1 VKNRYE
7 FADASETT
15 AKNQNQKR
23 NQKRNHMRTQHQAFF
38 ASLFFSRL
46 ADQILLFLV
55 PLVVFQT
62 TQQPTW
68 SGIAFFIEALP
79 RYIVFP
85 VCGALCDRM
94 SPITVLRASQ
104 RFRAIACA
112 AGIAGF
118 VTVGGIGWLIALS
131 AVCGTLT
138 SQGLVAREVLLPQV
152 FTSERFEK
160 VLSYAQIADQ
170 VGVVLGPML
179 AGLLLGWWR
188 WEYVVCVAA
197 VLFVAADGATL
208 LWQRISAFEWTAHE
222 HAVAVEWLAP
232 VKTALAHVVRLPGLA
247 RLVAL
252 AAAENLV
259 IGVTLATSAAM
270 VTGLHR
276 RPDAFYTF
284 VQTAGAVATIVILLL
299 IARVQI
305 SRKALGLVSFLAIFA
320 GGLMAGLSPSVW
332 GYVAGFLLI
341 VGFDKMFSIYIRTV
355 RQAIIPA
362 KDYGKTLGVVI
373 MLNNLTQ
380 PLAGLLVGTFA
391 GNGRMSAVVVAIALA
406 MGAMG
411 LVVTLVSMGVGR
423 RRPSATVASSRERPM
438 DRTD

>member
-1 VKNRYE
+1 
-7 FADASETT
+7 
-15 AKNQNQKR
+15 
-23 NQKRNHMRTQHQAFF
+23 MRTQHQAFF

-62 TQQPTW
+62 TQQATW
-68 SGIAFFIEALP
+68 SGLAFFIEAFP
-79 RYIVFP
+79 RYLVFP

-94 SPITVLRASQ
+94 SPVVVLRASQ

-118 VTVGGIGWLIALS
+118 VAVGGIGWLIALS

-152 FTSERFEK
+152 FASECFEK

-170 VGVVLGPML
+170 VGVVLGPIL

-188 WEYVVCVAA
+188 WEYVVGVAA
-197 VLFVAADGATL
+197 GLFVAADGATL
-208 LWQRISAFEWTAHE
+208 LWQRASAFEWKGHE
-222 HAVAVEWLAP
+222 HAAAIAWLAP
-232 VKTALAHVVRLPGLA
+232 VKTAFGHVVRLPGLA

-259 IGVTLATSAAM
+259 IGVTLATSAAI

-305 SRKALGLVSFLAIFA
+305 PRKALGLVSFVSIFA
-320 GGLMAGLSPSVW
+320 GGLLAGWSPSVW
-332 GYVAGFLLI
+332 GYVAGFLLT
-341 VGFDKMFSIYIRTV
+341 VGFDKMFSIYIRSA
-355 RQAIIPA
+355 RQAIIPV

-380 PLAGLLVGTFA
+380 PLAGLLVGAFA
-391 GNGRMSAVVVAIALA
+391 GNGRIGMVVVAISMTMGVLGLA
-406 MGAMG
+406 
-411 LVVTLVSMGVGR
+411 VTLVSMGVAR
-423 RRPSATVASSRERPM
+423 RFGSTRVASSGGRSA
-438 DRTD
+438 DRAD

>member
-1 VKNRYE
+1 
-7 FADASETT
+7 
-15 AKNQNQKR
+15 
-23 NQKRNHMRTQHQAFF
+23 MRAQHQAFF

-62 TQQPTW
+62 TQQATW
-68 SGIAFFIEALP
+68 SGIAFFIEAFP
-79 RYIVFP
+79 RYLVFP

-94 SPITVLRASQ
+94 SPVTVLRASQ

-118 VTVGGIGWLIALS
+118 AVVGGIGWLIALS
-131 AVCGTLT
+131 AVCGALT

-152 FTSERFEK
+152 FRSERFEK

-179 AGLLLGWWR
+179 AGVLLGWWR
-188 WEYVVCVAA
+188 WEYVVGAA
-197 VLFVAADGATL
+197 ALLFFAADAATL
-208 LWQRISAFEWTAHE
+208 LWQRASAFEWTAHE
-222 HAVAVEWLAP
+222 HAAAFEWLAP
-232 VKTALAHVVRLPGLA
+232 VKTGLAHVVRLPGLG

-259 IGVTLATSAAM
+259 IGVTLASSAAM

-299 IARVQI
+299 IARVRI
-305 SRKALGLVSFLAIFA
+305 PRKALGLTSFLAIFA
-320 GGLMAGLSPSVW
+320 GGLLAGLSPSVW

-341 VGFDKMFSIYIRTV
+341 VGFDKMFSIYIRSV

-380 PLAGLLVGTFA
+380 PLAGLLVGMFA
-391 GNGRMSAVVVAIALA
+391 GNGRMSAVVVAISLG
-406 MGAMG
+406 MGTLG
-411 LVVTLVSMGVGR
+411 LVVVLAGIGANRVR
-423 RRPSATVASSRERPM
+423 VASLSERSP
-438 DRTD
+438 DSVE

>member
-1 VKNRYE
+1 
-7 FADASETT
+7 
-15 AKNQNQKR
+15 
-23 NQKRNHMRTQHQAFF
+23 MRAQHQAFF

-62 TQQPTW
+62 TQKATW
-68 SGIAFFIEALP
+68 SGIAFFLEAFP

-85 VCGALCDRM
+85 VCGALCDRV
-94 SPITVLRASQ
+94 SPVKVLRASQ
-104 RFRAIACA
+104 RLRAVACVI
-112 AGIAGF
+112 GIGGF
-118 VTVGGIGWLIALS
+118 AVAGGIGWLIALS
-131 AVCGTLT
+131 AVCGALT

-179 AGLLLGWWR
+179 AGLLIGWWR
-188 WEYVVCVAA
+188 WEIVVGIAA
-197 VLFVAADGATL
+197 LLFFAADAATL
-208 LWQRISAFEWTAHE
+208 LWQRASRFEWTMTASAPAAWFE
-222 HAVAVEWLAP
+222 P
-232 VKTALAHVVRLPGLA
+232 VKTALAHVVRLPGLG

-270 VTGLHR
+270 VTGLHHR
-276 RPDAFYTF
+276 TDAFYAF
-284 VQTAGAVATIVILLL
+284 VQTAGAVATIAILLL
-299 IARVQI
+299 IARVSI
-305 SRKALGLVSFLAIFA
+305 PRKALGLVSFLAIFA
-320 GGLMAGLSPSVW
+320 GGLLAGASPSAW

-341 VGFDKMFSIYIRTV
+341 VGFDKMFSIYIRSV

-380 PLAGLLVGTFA
+380 PVAGLLVGLFS
-391 GNGRMSAVVVAIALA
+391 GNGRMSLVVVAISLA
-406 MGAMG
+406 MGLLGAI
-411 LVVTLVSMGVGR
+411 VVVAGWRVAR
-423 RRPSATVASSRERPM
+423 RHTVAQ
-438 DRTD
+438 

>member
-1 VKNRYE
+1 
-7 FADASETT
+7 
-15 AKNQNQKR
+15 
-23 NQKRNHMRTQHQAFF
+23 MRSHHPAFF
-38 ASLFFSRL
+38 TSLFFSRL

-62 TQQPTW
+62 TQQATW
-68 SGIAFFIEALP
+68 SGIAFFIEAFP

-94 SPITVLRASQ
+94 SPVTVLRTSQ
-104 RFRAIACA
+104 RFRAVACA

-118 VTVGGIGWLIALS
+118 VAVGGIGWLIALS
-131 AVCGTLT
+131 AVCGALT

-188 WEYVVCVAA
+188 WEYVAGVAA
-197 VLFVAADGATL
+197 ALFFAADGATL
-208 LWQRISAFEWTAHE
+208 LWQRASAFEWSAHE
-222 HAVAVEWLAP
+222 HAAVAWLAP
-232 VKTALAHVVRLPGLA
+232 VKTALAHVAHLPGLA

-276 RPDAFYTF
+276 RPDAFYAF
-284 VQTAGAVATIVILLL
+284 VQTAGAVATIAILLL

-305 SRKALGLVSFLAIFA
+305 PRKALGLVSFVAIFA
-320 GGLMAGLSPSVW
+320 GGLLAGLSPSVW

-341 VGFDKMFSIYIRTV
+341 VGFDKMFSIYIRSV

-380 PLAGLLVGTFA
+380 PLAGLLVGLFS
-391 GNGRMSAVVVAIALA
+391 GNGRMSAVVVAISLG
-406 MGAMG
+406 MGALG
-411 LVVTLVSMGVGR
+411 LVVTLVGMGAGR
-423 RRPSATVASSRERPM
+423 PRASEHVASLNERSP
-438 DRTD
+438 DHAE

>member
-1 VKNRYE
+1 MR
-7 FADASETT
+7 AH
-15 AKNQNQKR
+15 
-23 NQKRNHMRTQHQAFF
+23 NHSFF

-62 TQQPTW
+62 TQKPTW

-79 RYIVFP
+79 RYAVFP

-94 SPITVLRASQ
+94 SPVTILQASQ

-112 AGIAGF
+112 AGIAGYAL
-118 VTVGGIGWLIALS
+118 TTGIGWLIALS
-131 AVCGTLT
+131 AVCGVLT

-160 VLSYAQIADQ
+160 VLSHAQIADQ

-188 WEYVVCVAA
+188 WEYVVGVAA
-197 VLFVAADGATL
+197 LLFFTADAATFW
-208 LWQRISAFEWTAHE
+208 WQRASAFVWTPHG
-222 HAVAVEWLAP
+222 HAEKHWFAP
-232 VKTALAHVVRLPGLA
+232 VKTALAHIVQLPGLS
-247 RLVAL
+247 RLIAL

-270 VTGLHR
+270 VTGLHAR
-276 RPDAFYTF
+276 TDAFYTF

-299 IARVQI
+299 IARMQI
-305 SRKALGLVSFLAIFA
+305 PRKALGIVSFLAIFA
-320 GGLMAGLSPSVW
+320 GGLLAGASPSVW

-341 VGFDKMFSIYIRTV
+341 VGFDKMFSIYIRSV

-362 KDYGKTLGVVI
+362 KDYGKTLGVII

-380 PLAGLLVGTFA
+380 PLAGLLVGMFS
-391 GNGRMSAVVVAIALA
+391 GQGRMSAVVIAISFGMGALGLIVVLAGAIA
-406 MGAMG
+406 
-411 LVVTLVSMGVGR
+411 R
-423 RRPSATVASSRERPM
+423 RRERRARGQVAPLAQRTS
-438 DRTD
+438 DRAE

>member
-1 VKNRYE
+1 
-7 FADASETT
+7 
-15 AKNQNQKR
+15 
-23 NQKRNHMRTQHQAFF
+23 MRAHRHAFF

-62 TQQPTW
+62 TQQATW
-68 SGIAFFIEALP
+68 SGIAFFIEAFP
-79 RYIVFP
+79 RYLVFP
-85 VCGALCDRM
+85 VCGALCDRI
-94 SPITVLRASQ
+94 SPVKVLRASQ
-104 RFRAIACA
+104 RCRAIACV

-118 VTVGGIGWLIALS
+118 SIVGGIGWLIALS
-131 AVCGTLT
+131 AVCGALT

-152 FTSERFEK
+152 FSSERFEK

-170 VGVVLGPML
+170 MGVVLGPIL
-179 AGLLLGWWR
+179 AGVLLGWWR
-188 WEYVVCVAA
+188 WEYVVGIAA
-197 VLFVAADGATL
+197 LLFFAADGATL
-208 LWQRISAFEWTAHE
+208 LWEHVSAFEWRAHQ
-222 HAVAVEWLAP
+222 HVAAVEWLAP
-232 VKTALAHVVRLPGLA
+232 VKTALAHVVRLPGLG

-259 IGVTLATSAAM
+259 IGATLATSAAM

-284 VQTAGAVATIVILLL
+284 VQTAGAVATIAILLL
-299 IARVQI
+299 IARVRI
-305 SRKALGLVSFLAIFA
+305 PRKALGRVSFLAIFA
-320 GGLMAGLSPSVW
+320 GGLLAGLSPSVW

-341 VGFDKMFSIYIRTV
+341 VGFDKMFSIYIRSV

-380 PLAGLLVGTFA
+380 PLAGLLVGMFA
-391 GNGRMSAVVVAIALA
+391 GNGRMSEVVVGISLGMGALGAVVVLA
-406 MGAMG
+406 GRGA
-411 LVVTLVSMGVGR
+411 GR
-423 RRPSATVASSRERPM
+423 RRAAAHGQTRAE
-438 DRTD
+438 

>member
-1 VKNRYE
+1 
-7 FADASETT
+7 
-15 AKNQNQKR
+15 
-23 NQKRNHMRTQHQAFF
+23 MRAQHQAFF

-62 TQQPTW
+62 TRQATW
-68 SGIAFFIEALP
+68 SGIAFFIEAFP

-94 SPITVLRASQ
+94 SPVVVLRASQ

-118 VTVGGIGWLIALS
+118 VAVGGIGWLIALS

-179 AGLLLGWWR
+179 AGVLLGWWR
-188 WEYVVCVAA
+188 WEYVVGVAA
-197 VLFVAADGATL
+197 ALFFAADGATL
-208 LWQRISAFEWTAHE
+208 LWQRVSAFEWTAHE
-222 HAVAVEWLAP
+222 HTAVEWLAP
-232 VKTALAHVVRLPGLA
+232 VKTALAHVVRLPGLG

-305 SRKALGLVSFLAIFA
+305 PRRALGLVSFLAIFA
-320 GGLMAGLSPSVW
+320 GGLIAGVSPSVW

-341 VGFDKMFSIYIRTV
+341 VGFDKMFSIYIRSV
-355 RQAIIPA
+355 RQAIIPV

-380 PLAGLLVGTFA
+380 PLAGLLVGMFS
-391 GNGRMSAVVVAIALA
+391 GNGRMGAVVVAISLA
-406 MGAMG
+406 MGVMG
-411 LVVTLVSMGVGR
+411 LVVTLVSMGVRR
-423 RRPSATVASSRERPM
+423 RRPGARVAPLGGRSPDSVE
-438 DRTD
+438 

>member
-1 VKNRYE
+1 
-7 FADASETT
+7 
-15 AKNQNQKR
+15 
-23 NQKRNHMRTQHQAFF
+23 MRAQHQAFF

-62 TQQPTW
+62 TQKATS
-68 SGIAFFIEALP
+68 SGIAFFIEAFP

-94 SPITVLRASQ
+94 SPVTVLRASQ
-104 RFRAIACA
+104 RYRALACA
-112 AGIAGF
+112 AGMAGF
-118 VTVGGIGWLIALS
+118 AALGGIGWLIALS
-131 AVCGTLT
+131 AVCGALT
-138 SQGLVAREVLLPQV
+138 SQGLVAREVLLPQSFV
-152 FTSERFEK
+152 SERFEK

-188 WEYVVCVAA
+188 WEIVVGVAA
-197 VLFVAADGATL
+197 LLFFAADGATL
-208 LWQRISAFEWTAHE
+208 LWQRASRFEWTMRGHE
-222 HAVAVEWLAP
+222 PVNWLAP
-232 VKTALAHVVRLPGLA
+232 VKTALAHVARLPGLG

-270 VTGLHR
+270 VTGLHGR
-276 RPDAFYTF
+276 RDAFYAC
-284 VQTAGAVATIVILLL
+284 VQTAGAIATIAILLV
-299 IARVQI
+299 IARVRI
-305 SRKALGLVSFLAIFA
+305 ARNALGLVSFVAIFA
-320 GGLMAGLSPSVW
+320 GGLIAGLSPSVW

-341 VGFDKMFSIYIRTV
+341 VGFDKMFSIYIRSV

-362 KDYGKTLGVVI
+362 GDYGKTLGVVI

-380 PLAGLLVGTFA
+380 PLAGLLVGLFS
-391 GNGRMSAVVVAIALA
+391 GNGRIGAVVVAISLG
-406 MGAMG
+406 MGALGAVAVLASG
-411 LVVTLVSMGVGR
+411 LR
-423 RRPSATVASSRERPM
+423 RSGAPRVARLG
-438 DRTD
+438 DRSPDSVE

>member
-1 VKNRYE
+1 
-7 FADASETT
+7 
-15 AKNQNQKR
+15 
-23 NQKRNHMRTQHQAFF
+23 MRAQHQAFF

-62 TQQPTW
+62 TQQATW
-68 SGIAFFIEALP
+68 SGLAFFIEALP
-79 RYIVFP
+79 RYVVFP
-85 VCGALCDRM
+85 VCGALCDRR
-94 SPITVLRASQ
+94 SPVAVLRASQ
-104 RFRAIACA
+104 RFRAIACV

-118 VTVGGIGWLIALS
+118 LTAGGIGWLIALS
-131 AVCGTLT
+131 AVCGVLT

-152 FTSERFEK
+152 FQSERFEK

-170 VGVVLGPML
+170 VGVVIGPML

-188 WEYVVCVAA
+188 WEYVVGVAA
-197 VLFVAADGATL
+197 LLFLAADGATL
-208 LWQRISAFEWTAHE
+208 LWQRASAFVWTAHE
-222 HAVAVEWLAP
+222 HAAPLEWFAP

-284 VQTAGAVATIVILLL
+284 VQTAGAVATIVILLV
-299 IARVQI
+299 IARVRI
-305 SRKALGLVSFLAIFA
+305 PRTALGVVSFAAIFA
-320 GGLMAGLSPSVW
+320 GGMLAGLSPSVW

-341 VGFDKMFSIYIRTV
+341 VGFDKMFSIYIRSV

-380 PLAGLLVGTFA
+380 PLAGLLVGLFS
-391 GNGRMSAVVVAIALA
+391 GSGRMSAVIVGISLG
-406 MGAMG
+406 MGALG
-411 LVVTLVSMGVGR
+411 LAVVLAGIGIKGR
-423 RRPSATVASSRERPM
+423 GTRARNERPA
-438 DRTD
+438 DAVD

>member
-1 VKNRYE
+1 
-7 FADASETT
+7 
-15 AKNQNQKR
+15 
-23 NQKRNHMRTQHQAFF
+23 MRAQHQAFF

-62 TQQPTW
+62 TQKATW
-68 SGIAFFIEALP
+68 SGIAFFIEAFP

-94 SPITVLRASQ
+94 SPVTVLRASQ
-104 RFRAIACA
+104 RFRAMACA
-112 AGIAGF
+112 VGIAGF
-118 VTVGGIGWLIALS
+118 AVAGGIGWLIALS

-188 WEYVVCVAA
+188 WEYVVGVAA
-197 VLFVAADGATL
+197 VLFFAADGATL
-208 LWQRISAFEWTAHE
+208 FWQRASAFEWTPHGHAHGD
-222 HAVAVEWLAP
+222 WLAP
-232 VKTALAHVVRLPGLA
+232 VKTALAHVVRLPGLS

-276 RPDAFYTF
+276 RPDAFYAF
-284 VQTAGAVATIVILLL
+284 VQTAGAIATIVILLL
-299 IARVQI
+299 IARVRI
-305 SRKALGLVSFLAIFA
+305 PRKALGIVSFLAIFA
-320 GGLMAGLSPSVW
+320 GGLLAGVSPSVW

-341 VGFDKMFSIYIRTV
+341 VGFDKMFSIYIRSV

-380 PLAGLLVGTFA
+380 PLAGLLVGMFS
-391 GNGRMSAVVVAIALA
+391 GNGRMSAVVVAISLG
-406 MGAMG
+406 MGALG
-411 LVVTLVSMGVGR
+411 LIVVLVGLGAER
-423 RRPSATVASSRERPM
+423 RRVHVAPLSKQTPDSADGA
-438 DRTD
+438 

>member
-1 VKNRYE
+1 
-7 FADASETT
+7 
-15 AKNQNQKR
+15 
-23 NQKRNHMRTQHQAFF
+23 MRAQHQAFF
-38 ASLFFSRL
+38 ASLSFSRL

-62 TQQPTW
+62 TQQATW
-68 SGIAFFIEALP
+68 SGIAFFIEAFP

-94 SPITVLRASQ
+94 SPVNVLRVSQ
-104 RFRAIACA
+104 RFRAIACV

-118 VTVGGIGWLIALS
+118 GLTGGIGWLIALS
-131 AVCGTLT
+131 AVCGALT

-188 WEYVVCVAA
+188 WEIVVGVAA
-197 VLFVAADGATL
+197 LLFFAADGATL
-208 LWQRISAFEWTAHE
+208 LWQRASRFEWTMTESAP
-222 HAVAVEWLAP
+222 VEWLAP
-232 VKTALAHVVRLPGLA
+232 VKTALSHVAHLPGLG
-247 RLVAL
+247 RLIAL

-276 RPDAFYTF
+276 RPDAFYAF
-284 VQTAGAVATIVILLL
+284 VQTAGAIATIVILLL
-299 IARVQI
+299 IARVRI
-305 SRKALGLVSFLAIFA
+305 PRKALGVVSFLAILA
-320 GGLMAGLSPSVW
+320 GGLLAGSSASVW

-341 VGFDKMFSIYIRTV
+341 VGFDKMFSIYIRSV

-362 KDYGKTLGVVI
+362 KDYGKTLGIVI

-380 PLAGLLVGTFA
+380 PLAGLLVGLFS
-391 GNGRMSAVVVAIALA
+391 GNGRMSAVVVAISL
-406 MGAMG
+406 G
-411 LVVTLVSMGVGR
+411 MGVLGAAAVLAGMRNER
-423 RRPSATVASSRERPM
+423 RRAVSPVPPLR
-438 DRTD
+438 DRSPNSTE

>member
-1 VKNRYE
+1 
-7 FADASETT
+7 
-15 AKNQNQKR
+15 
-23 NQKRNHMRTQHQAFF
+23 MRAQHQAFF

-62 TQQPTW
+62 TQKATW
-68 SGIAFFIEALP
+68 SGIAFFLEAFP

-85 VCGALCDRM
+85 VCGALCDRV
-94 SPITVLRASQ
+94 SPVRVLRASQ
-104 RFRAIACA
+104 SLRAVACV
-112 AGIAGF
+112 AGMTGF
-118 VTVGGIGWLIALS
+118 ALAGGIGWLIALS
-131 AVCGTLT
+131 AVCGALT

-152 FTSERFEK
+152 FTSARFEK

-179 AGLLLGWWR
+179 AGLLIGWWR
-188 WEYVVCVAA
+188 WEIVVGIAA
-197 VLFVAADGATL
+197 VLFFTADGATL
-208 LWQRISAFEWTAHE
+208 LWQRASRFEWP
-222 HAVAVEWLAP
+222 LAP
-232 VKTALAHVVRLPGLA
+232 AAHVSLIEPLKTALAHVVRLPGLG

-270 VTGLHR
+270 VTGLHHR
-276 RPDAFYTF
+276 TGAFYAF

-299 IARVQI
+299 IARVPI
-305 SRKALGLVSFLAIFA
+305 PRKALGLVSFLAIVA
-320 GGLMAGLSPSVW
+320 GGLLAGASPSAS

-341 VGFDKMFSIYIRTV
+341 VGFDKMFSIYIRSV

-380 PLAGLLVGTFA
+380 PLAGLLVGLFS
-391 GNGRMSAVVVAIALA
+391 GNGRMSAVVIAISLA
-406 MGAMG
+406 MGVIGAI
-411 LVVTLVSMGVGR
+411 VVAAGWRVS
-423 RRPSATVASSRERPM
+423 RRPTVAQ
-438 DRTD
+438 

>member
-1 VKNRYE
+1 MKMRGL
-7 FADASETT
+7 FSFLRCRATST
-15 AKNQNQKR
+15 NQN
-23 NQKRNHMRTQHQAFF
+23 MRAHHQAFF

-62 TQQPTW
+62 TQKATW
-68 SGIAFFIEALP
+68 SGIAFFLEAFP

-85 VCGALCDRM
+85 VCGALCDRV
-94 SPITVLRASQ
+94 SPVRVLRASQ
-104 RFRAIACA
+104 RYRAMACA
-112 AGIAGF
+112 IGIAGF
-118 VTVGGIGWLIALS
+118 AVAGGIGWLIALS
-131 AVCGTLT
+131 AVCGALT

-188 WEYVVCVAA
+188 WEYVVGVAA
-197 VLFVAADGATL
+197 LLFFTADAATFW
-208 LWQRISAFEWTAHE
+208 WQRASAFVWTPHG
-222 HAVAVEWLAP
+222 HADTHWLAP
-232 VKTALAHVVRLPGLA
+232 VKTALAHIVQLPGLS
-247 RLVAL
+247 RLIAL

-270 VTGLHR
+270 VTGLHAR
-276 RPDAFYTF
+276 TDAFYTF

-299 IARVQI
+299 IARI
-305 SRKALGLVSFLAIFA
+305 HIPRKALGIVSFLAIFA
-320 GGLMAGLSPSVW
+320 GGLLAGASPSVW

-341 VGFDKMFSIYIRTV
+341 VGFDKMFSIYIRSV

-362 KDYGKTLGVVI
+362 KDYGKTLGVII

-380 PLAGLLVGTFA
+380 PLAGLLVGVFS
-391 GNGRMSAVVVAIALA
+391 GQGRMSAVVIAISFGMGVLGLIVVLAGAIA
-406 MGAMG
+406 
-411 LVVTLVSMGVGR
+411 R
-423 RRPSATVASSRERPM
+423 RRERRARGQVEPLAQRTS
-438 DRTD
+438 DRAE

>member
-1 VKNRYE
+1 
-7 FADASETT
+7 
-15 AKNQNQKR
+15 
-23 NQKRNHMRTQHQAFF
+23 MRAQHQAFF

-62 TQQPTW
+62 TQKATW
-68 SGIAFFIEALP
+68 SGIAFFLEAFP

-85 VCGALCDRM
+85 VCGALCDRV
-94 SPITVLRASQ
+94 SPVKVLRASQ
-104 RFRAIACA
+104 RLRAVACVI
-112 AGIAGF
+112 GIGGF
-118 VTVGGIGWLIALS
+118 VVAGGIGWLIALS
-131 AVCGTLT
+131 AVCGALT

-179 AGLLLGWWR
+179 AGLLIGWWR
-188 WEYVVCVAA
+188 WEIVVGIAA
-197 VLFVAADGATL
+197 LLFFAADAATL
-208 LWQRISAFEWTAHE
+208 LWQRASRFEWTMTTSAPAAWFE
-222 HAVAVEWLAP
+222 P
-232 VKTALAHVVRLPGLA
+232 VKTALAHVVRLPGLG

-270 VTGLHR
+270 VTGLHHR
-276 RPDAFYTF
+276 TEAFYAF
-284 VQTAGAVATIVILLL
+284 VQTAGAIATIAILLL
-299 IARVQI
+299 IARVSI
-305 SRKALGLVSFLAIFA
+305 PRKALGLVSFLAIFA
-320 GGLMAGLSPSVW
+320 GGLLAGASPSAW

-341 VGFDKMFSIYIRTV
+341 VGFDKMFSIYIRSV

-380 PLAGLLVGTFA
+380 PLAGLLVGLFS
-391 GNGRMSAVVVAIALA
+391 GNGRMSLVVIAISLGMGLLGAIVVAAGWRVA
-406 MGAMG
+406 
-411 LVVTLVSMGVGR
+411 R
-423 RRPSATVASSRERPM
+423 RRTVAQ
-438 DRTD
+438 